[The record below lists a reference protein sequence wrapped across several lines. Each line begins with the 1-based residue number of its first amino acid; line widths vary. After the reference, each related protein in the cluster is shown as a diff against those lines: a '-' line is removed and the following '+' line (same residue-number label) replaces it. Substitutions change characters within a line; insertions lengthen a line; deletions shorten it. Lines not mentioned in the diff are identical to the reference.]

1 MISSLLIA
9 NRGEIAVRIIKTA
22 KQMGIRTVAV
32 FSDADSESLHVTE
45 ADECIHIGPSNVSD
59 SYLNIESLINAATLC
74 KVDAIH
80 PGYGFLSENYI
91 FAQACIDADIL
102 FVGPSP
108 ETIKVMGDKSAAKS
122 LMQDSG
128 VPIIPGYHGEKQT
141 HDYLYKSAEK
151 IGFPLLIKAS
161 AGGGGKGMRIVN
173 CLTDFSESLSGC
185 LLYTS
190 DAADE

>member
-1 MISSLLIA
+1 M
-9 NRGEIAVRIIKTA
+9 
-22 KQMGIRTVAV
+22 
-32 FSDADSESLHVTE
+32 TE

-122 LMQDSG
+122 LMQDPEYQLYQVIMGKNKLTIIYINQRKKSG
-128 VPIIPGYHGEKQT
+128 F
-141 HDYLYKSAEK
+141 LS
-151 IGFPLLIKAS
+151 LLRLQL
-161 AGGGGKGMRIVN
+161 GGVERV
-173 CLTDFSESLSGC
+173 
-185 LLYTS
+185 
-190 DAADE
+190 